1 MPFLITIT
9 TTSLQKINNFSSL
22 IVTLEIG
29 EGGEGGQEH
38 VALGRTAV
46 RKL

>member
-9 TTSLQKINNFSSL
+9 TTSLQKFNNFSSL
-22 IVTLEIG
+22 ILTLEIG
-29 EGGEGGQEH
+29 EGGKGGQER
-38 VALGRTAV
+38 VALGRTIV